1 VLEWLQTKERT
12 MYWNNCVCSYMN
24 KPGSELQKKYGE
36 KNRNWKRKGA
46 ERGWRPIETE
56 IMCIFVHA
64 TCPKGTARLLTQP
77 IRSGINKWFHKGRK
91 KRKASGSEMKWKPP
105 QRSWKHHS
113 RRHTYSSRGDGDPKS
128 KRPYK
133 RSRWRTGHQ
142 TDPAGVLRNVRLK
155 IKSKTR
161 LCHMGA
167 WDTSIYIHTYP
178 TEPRRFPESPN

>member
-24 KPGSELQKKYGE
+24 KPGSELQKKWRK
-36 KNRNWKRKGA
+36 KNPNWKRKGA

-64 TCPKGTARLLTQP
+64 TCPKGTTRLLTQP

-113 RRHTYSSRGDGDPKS
+113 QRHTPNTHTAAEETETQSQRDHINGVAGGPGIK
-128 KRPYK
+128 
-133 RSRWRTGHQ
+133 Q
-142 TDPAGVLRNVRLK
+142 TQRACWGM
-155 IKSKTR
+155 
-161 LCHMGA
+161 CG
-167 WDTSIYIHTYP
+167 
-178 TEPRRFPESPN
+178 